1 VISPR
6 GGLQK
11 INAGFYNGKYVQKT
25 GNLQWTDKQLAA
37 LKGLQAG
44 MVQDNVHKTYAVS
57 QGGITKVSKAMKA
70 GKIPSS
76 VIPATMPSPSA
87 TPPGGNT
94 PAAAAY

>member
-1 VISPR
+1 M
-6 GGLQK
+6 Q
-11 INAGFYNGKYVQKT
+11 GFIMENMSKKT

-44 MVQDNVHKTYAVS
+44 MVQDDIRKTYAVS
-57 QGGITKVSKAMKA
+57 QGVITKVSKAMKA

-76 VIPATMPSPSA
+76 VIPATVPSPSA

-94 PAAAAY
+94 PAADPAANLAAAAY